1 MIIKDIKLRKIIDSR
16 GNSTVEADISTND
29 GFGRAAAPA
38 GASTGTFEAQ
48 AWPENNVDLGISNAR
63 RKLIPLLTGIPA
75 NDQKAFDETIKERR
89 WNKKLTECRR
99 KYLCCFILS
108 LCQSCCRF
116 KKHSTIRAC

>member
-48 AWPENNVDLGISNAR
+48 AWPE
-63 RKLIPLLTGIPA
+63 K
-75 NDQKAFDETIKERR
+75 
-89 WNKKLTECRR
+89 
-99 KYLCCFILS
+99 
-108 LCQSCCRF
+108 
-116 KKHSTIRAC
+116 